1 MGKFERKVKRSLQAE
16 RQPFADWFAENA
28 AQFGGFSAADGADV
42 AVGAG
47 GLAARRR
54 KRTLWLTAAAFLLGA
69 LCALLCFLP
78 WMLGSRQPAIN
89 PGVLY
94 LNMRLDE
101 AQQQALVDENAC
113 LKSVSITSGTEL
125 VRQNDSVVV
134 SAIVEGVIEAEGESY
149 YVTVEIEY
157 DTSYDEMTKF
167 SYNSLSQYAS
177 VNGYS
182 VLYDGLGTDSGGMV
196 WYKMRTERAG
206 QRLYWQIRSR
216 SESLQPLIA
225 AVCGEAGAS
234 AVQAAPEQRAY

>member
-28 AQFGGFSAADGADV
+28 AQFGGFFAADGADV
-42 AVGAG
+42 VGAG
-47 GLAARRR
+47 GLAARRK

-69 LCALLCFLP
+69 LCTLLCF
-78 WMLGSRQPAIN
+78 AIN

-125 VRQNDSVVV
+125 VRQNDAVIV